1 MPSYERFFL
10 MTANDAADYARAKL
24 DMFKGSRE
32 LESLEIGNGNI
43 NFIFRVLDRK
53 SGASIIIK
61 QAGQTARVSDAFK
74 LSTDRNRI
82 EYEIL
87 KLQAELVPGLVPR
100 VHLYDP
106 AMNCCAMDDLSDH
119 VIMRDALL
127 DRAVFPL
134 FADHITTFMVKTL
147 LLTSDVVMDHKKKK
161 ELQRRYVNPDLCE
174 ITEDLV
180 YTEPFNDVKGRN
192 DVFPPNADFVAVE
205 LYGDKRLLLET
216 AKLKFDFLSSAQ
228 SLIHGDL
235 HTGSI
240 FVRPDSTKVI
250 DPEFAFYGPAG
261 YDVGN
266 IVANLVFAWVNAD
279 TTIPETKAR
288 SNYTGWL
295 EDTICSV
302 MKQFVAKWRMEW
314 QEHVAETVARYEGFA
329 DWYLSRILRDT
340 AGVTGLELCRRV
352 VGLAHVRDLTSISG
366 QAERLRAERYCLTF
380 GKQCIMEREGLRSAD
395 DYLELMRRTA
405 RQHPRG

>member
-1 MPSYERFFL
+1 M
-10 MTANDAADYARAKL
+10 
-24 DMFKGSRE
+24 
-32 LESLEIGNGNI
+32 ESLEIGNGNI

-87 KLQAELVPGLVPR
+87 KLQADLVPGFVPR

-127 DRAVFPL
+127 DRAAFPL
-134 FADHITTFMVKTL
+134 FADHITTFMVRTL
-147 LLTSDVVMDHKKKK
+147 LLTSDVVMDHKRKRSCQ
-161 ELQRRYVNPDLCE
+161 EDCVNPDLCE

-240 FVRPDSTKVI
+240 FS
-250 DPEFAFYGPAG
+250 
-261 YDVGN
+261 
-266 IVANLVFAWVNAD
+266 
-279 TTIPETKAR
+279 
-288 SNYTGWL
+288 
-295 EDTICSV
+295 
-302 MKQFVAKWRMEW
+302 
-314 QEHVAETVARYEGFA
+314 
-329 DWYLSRILRDT
+329 
-340 AGVTGLELCRRV
+340 GLTPQR
-352 VGLAHVRDLTSISG
+352 
-366 QAERLRAERYCLTF
+366 
-380 GKQCIMEREGLRSAD
+380 
-395 DYLELMRRTA
+395 
-405 RQHPRG
+405 